1 MRSSP
6 FFFSPERSENMDKK
20 TSVWENSLIWFGAAV
35 SLAEIFSGTL
45 FAPLGFT
52 KGLMAILLGHVIGC
66 LLLYGAGLIG
76 ALTGKSAMETVGISF
91 GKGGGSFFAVLNVIQ
106 LIGWTAVM
114 IAGGATALT
123 ALVPGGTFVWCI
135 VLGILVLAWV
145 FTGTS
150 HVGKI
155 NTVAMGLLFVLT
167 LVLSALIF
175 GGGNLATPSG
185 EALSFGAAVELSVA
199 MPLSWLPLLAD
210 YTRHAEKPYQATA
223 ASCVVYGLVSC
234 WMYIIGMGMAL
245 FAGSSD
251 LGTIML
257 KAGMGL
263 GALIIILLSTVT
275 TTCLDVYSAAIS
287 SSSISKRISSQRAS
301 IMVCIIGTLL
311 AALAPTSKFEDF
323 LYFIGSVFAPMTAI
337 LLTDY
342 FLLGRKETKD
352 LFGVGNLCLWIIGFI
367 LYRYFL
373 NVDTPLGSTIPVM
386 VIMMVVCY
394 VVNLVA
400 GRQEEC

>member
-1 MRSSP
+1 
-6 FFFSPERSENMDKK
+6 MDKK

-52 KGLMAILLGHVIGC
+52 QGLAAILLGHVIGC

-91 GKGGGSFFAVLNVIQ
+91 GKGGGSFFAVLNVVQ

-123 ALVPGGTFVWCI
+123 ALVPGGTFVWSI

-150 HVGKI
+150 HVGKV

-223 ASCVVYGLVSC
+223 ASCIVYGCVSC

-301 IMVCIIGTLL
+301 IVVCIIGTLL

-342 FLLGRKETKD
+342 FLLGRKETKG
-352 LFGVGNLCLWIIGFI
+352 LFSVGNLCLWIIGFI